1 METETQTPEV
11 ESPQI
16 QQVEVSPQLMQMS
29 QITAAL
35 WLSQAEGEMEQFREI
50 AGPEMK
56 TLHSRMRLMTDPAG
70 QQECARRMEEIG
82 SYGRFLG
89 HQMHLLRL
97 FAGLRNQPPEELTE
111 QDS

>member
-11 ESPQI
+11 EEGI

-35 WLSQAEGEMEQFREI
+35 WLSQAEGEAEQYRLI

-56 TLHSRMRLMTDPAG
+56 ALHSRMRLVTDPMA
-70 QQECARRMEEIG
+70 QQECARRIEELG

-89 HQMHLLRL
+89 HSCHLLRL
-97 FAGLRNQPPEELTE
+97 FAGLRQEPPQEDLV
-111 QDS
+111 